1 MRKMVREDI
10 LGGLKVALSK
20 GHSLQQAMQSFYN
33 AGYSKEE
40 IEEAVRYLQSN
51 QYSETSQPSTQL
63 KKPISQQPAS
73 KPILQ
78 KETEVMPL
86 IPKPDQGLSLQE
98 DQKDENEI
106 TETKQSA
113 LYKPLPTQRISNYG
127 EEKVHRRNTGKIILI
142 ILLFIILFA
151 LIGGLV
157 ALFLYKGQVLSW
169 FGM

>member
-10 LGGLKVALSK
+10 LGGLKVELSK

-40 IEEAVRYLQSN
+40 IEEDR
-51 QYSETSQPSTQL
+51 
-63 KKPISQQPAS
+63 
-73 KPILQ
+73 
-78 KETEVMPL
+78 
-86 IPKPDQGLSLQE
+86 
-98 DQKDENEI
+98 KDENEI

-169 FGM
+169 FGK